1 MEFLDLRFGKLRVVD
16 QCGKQWFIVRDVMV
30 GLRISSWQLLM
41 KRVPDD
47 HKLQVPTRTRPNAW
61 GVDEDGLKM
70 LLDMIGKDVCV
81 DYWKWVESNMNP
93 TPATIRKTE
102 ICGDEQFGP
111 IRVVDIDGEKWFIGK
126 DVADCLGYKR
136 ARDALADHVSNEDSQ
151 LVDVLTPGGQQK
163 LKAINANGLASLV
176 NKSAQ
181 PNKEEFAEW
190 AMSKIGIEVADNAL
204 QVFTSEE
211 FGAIRGVEI
220 NGEVWF
226 VGSDIAERLGY
237 EEPHKAVARHVD
249 DEDKSVAGTGR
260 SIPASA
266 LPPNTVLIN
275 EPGFYSLVLGSK
287 LPRAKEFKRWITHD
301 VIPSIR
307 QHGMYMTDAT
317 SEATAD
323 DPIGILRRIGGY
335 IEDYQHQ
342 IADLQ
347 KRMGIQR
354 EIINELKDEHN
365 KALDERNRQLIALLE
380 ENTRLRSNYNDPY
393 NIMFIRLHRKL
404 FQDFINKCVRSYAT
418 LTYGEQYLGVGW
430 KDYYVKLQQVL
441 GDDVRLRGDKPF
453 INHITETEMPKALK
467 LAGHMSVR
475 DVHELVDDHT
485 YQMVKEAI
493 ECAVA

>member
-1 MEFLDLRFGKLRVVD
+1 MEFLDVRFGKLRVVD
-16 QCGKQWFIVRDVMV
+16 QCGKQWFIVKDVMV
-30 GLRISSWQLLM
+30 GLRISSWQLLI

-47 HKLQVPTRTRPNAW
+47 HKLQVPTRTRTNVW

-81 DYWKWVESNMNP
+81 DYWKWVMSNMNP
-93 TPATIRKTE
+93 IRKTE
-102 ICGDEQFGP
+102 ICGNEQFGP

-126 DVADCLGYKR
+126 DVADCLGYKNS
-136 ARDALADHVSNEDSQ
+136 RDALQRCVANEDSQ
-151 LVDVLTPGGQQK
+151 LVDVLTAGGQQK

-176 NKSAQ
+176 SKSGK
-181 PNKEEFAEW
+181 PDREEFAEW

-204 QVFTSEE
+204 QVFNNEE
-211 FGAIRGVEI
+211 FGKIRGVEI
-220 NGEVWF
+220 DGKVWF

-237 EEPHKAVARHVD
+237 VNPQKAVIEHVD
-249 DEDKSVAGTGR
+249 DEDKGVAGASQIGR
-260 SIPASA
+260 ASR
-266 LPPNTVLIN
+266 LPSNTVLIN
-275 EPGFYSLVLGSK
+275 ESGFYSLVLDSK
-287 LPRAKEFKRWITHD
+287 LPRAKEFRRWVTHD
-301 VIPSIR
+301 VIPAITK
-307 QHGMYMTDAT
+307 HGVYMTDAT
-317 SEATAD
+317 AVAVSNDPVVLLRKAAD
-323 DPIGILRRIGGY
+323 Y
-335 IEDYQHQ
+335 IEDYQQQ

-347 KRMGIQR
+347 SRMGIQR
-354 EIINELKDEHN
+354 EIISELKDEHN

>member
-1 MEFLDLRFGKLRVVD
+1 MEFLDPRFGKLRMVD
-16 QCGKQWFIVRDVMV
+16 QYGKQWFIVRDVMV

-47 HKLQVPTRTRPNAW
+47 HKMHVNTRTRTNVW

-93 TPATIRKTE
+93 IRKTE

-126 DVADCLGYKR
+126 DVADCLGYKNP
-136 ARDALADHVSNEDSQ
+136 RDALQRCVANEDSQ
-151 LVDVLTPGGQQK
+151 LVDVLTAGGQQK

-204 QVFTSEE
+204 QVFNNEE
-211 FGAIRGVEI
+211 FGKIRGVEI
-220 NGEVWF
+220 DGEAWF
-226 VGSDIAERLGY
+226 VGSDIAEQLGY

-249 DEDKSVAGTGR
+249 DEDKGVAGTGR
-260 SIPASA
+260 FIPASR
-266 LPPNTVLIN
+266 LPSNTVLIN
-275 EPGFYSLVLGSK
+275 ESGFYSLVLDSK
-287 LPRAKEFKRWITHD
+287 LPRAKEFRRWVTHD

-307 QHGMYMTDAT
+307 KHGMYMTDAT
-317 SEATAD
+317 SEAVSNDPSVLLRKAAD
-323 DPIGILRRIGGY
+323 YLDEY
-335 IEDYQHQ
+335 K
-342 IADLQ
+342 Q
-347 KRMGIQR
+347 KISDMQMALDIQNN
-354 EIINELKDEHN
+354 IISDLKDEHN
-365 KALDERNRQLIALLE
+365 KVLDERNRQLIALLE

-418 LTYGEQYLGVGW
+418 LTYGDQYLGVGW

>member
-1 MEFLDLRFGKLRVVD
+1 MEFLDPRFGKLRVVD
-16 QCGKQWFIVRDVMV
+16 QYGKQWFIVRDVMV

-47 HKLQVPTRTRPNAW
+47 HKMHVNTRTRTNVW

-70 LLDMIGKDVCV
+70 LFDMIGKDVCV
-81 DYWKWVESNMNP
+81 DYWKWVMSNMNP
-93 TPATIRKTE
+93 IRKTE

-126 DVADCLGYKR
+126 DVADCLGYKNSR
-136 ARDALADHVSNEDSQ
+136 KAVLDHVPDDDAK
-151 LVDVLTPGGQQK
+151 LVDVLTSSGQQK
-163 LKAINANGLASLV
+163 LKAINTNGLMSLAYG
-176 NKSAQ
+176 SGQ
-181 PNKEEFAEW
+181 PNKEAFARW
-190 AMSKIGIEVADNAL
+190 AMKLVGAEPPKDAL
-204 QVFTSEE
+204 QVFSNEE
-211 FGAIRGVEI
+211 FGEIRGVEI
-220 NGEVWF
+220 DGKVWL
-226 VGSDIAERLGY
+226 VGSDVAKSLGY
-237 EEPHKAVARHVD
+237 VDPPKAVARHVD
-249 DEDKSVAGTGR
+249 DEDKGVTGTGR
-260 SIPASA
+260 FIQSSE
-266 LPPNTVLIN
+266 LPLNTVLIN
-275 EPGFYSLVLGSK
+275 ESGFYSLVLDSK
-287 LPRAKEFKRWITHD
+287 LPRAKEFRRWVTHD
-301 VIPSIR
+301 VIPAITK
-307 QHGMYMTDAT
+307 HGVYMTDAT
-317 SEATAD
+317 AVAVSNDPVVLLRKAAD
-323 DPIGILRRIGGY
+323 Y
-335 IEDYQHQ
+335 IEDYQQQ

-354 EIINELKDEHN
+354 EIISELKDEHN
-365 KALDERNRQLIALLE
+365 KVLDERNRQLIALLE

-441 GDDVRLRGDKPF
+441 GDDVRLHGDKPF